1 MFKDELPTDVYKEL
15 DRRGLNGVP
24 VVLCTTSEL
33 SLSGRPE
40 RNWIVATRYNV
51 AAVREGE
58 TGRLGEGET
67 TSATVQTRISRSP
80 VLPLCPACHDTDA
93 AANSPS
99 VVVHVPVAEVREFRT
114 HSTVGSGF
122 LQAYVDD
129 YWVDLARFPNTEADR
144 FSRLARYLEDLR
156 TEGEVQIET
165 DSTPKVTHCPKC
177 TQRLPVANESCPRC
191 IPRKAILGR
200 LVQMLWPYRA
210 TALLMC
216 GLMLVAVAAELTPP
230 KLQQYLVDH
239 ILRGGQASP
248 DPRNLFTALFA
259 VVCALA
265 VTRLALSGVNF
276 AKGRMA
282 TRVGVALTYDF
293 RARLVQK
300 LHSLGLEYYDRHQ
313 VGSTMSRVAY
323 DSEVIQSLLHQITGG
338 FLLQIVQVMAVGVM
352 LFTLN
357 PKLAVYTLI
366 PAPLVIIG
374 SWFFWKRVHP
384 RHYRYWDSS
393 SKQAG
398 MLTGMLSGIRVVKA
412 FAQEDREYE
421 RYNRI
426 SGYLRD
432 CRMHVDYSTA
442 AFSATMQLIVS
453 LGGLIVWY
461 IGGHDVLAGTMSLGS
476 LIAFLAY
483 LAMFYT
489 PLATLSQF
497 TTWLTNF
504 LTGCQRVF
512 ELLDTPV
519 EVKEAAEPVKLRC
532 GDGEMGREGDK
543 GSKLDPRK
551 TPPLPLSPSP
561 SLATGGGIR
570 FENVTF
576 GYERHQPVLRDINFE
591 IRAGETVGI
600 VGRSGSGKTTL
611 INLLCRFYDTCE
623 GRVLVDG
630 VDVRQVASHD
640 LRQHIGVVLQEPFL
654 FRGTI
659 WDNLVYGMPTSSPER
674 AVAAAKAAQAHDF
687 ILNSP
692 LGYDTWLGER
702 GAGLSGGER
711 QRMSIARAIL
721 YDPPILVLDEATSN
735 VDAESEQV
743 IQQAL
748 RALTK
753 GRTTI
758 AIAHRLSTLREADR
772 ILVFD
777 RGRLIEQGSH
787 DELIACGGQYASLVR
802 LQGDA
807 RTVENDKAR
816 MTNDEC
822 RCAASD
828 VRHSSFDIRHSMS
841 PHWLMPGDIII
852 RSAIRGGVEVKLRS
866 ADVRRGVFAVN
877 LFPATEPDDYISLR
891 VWDREGNEQEIGILR
906 HLDDWPMEAQI
917 LVRAALERRYWLQTI
932 TGVDNI
938 ELELGHLTLSVRTLH
953 GLRKFTM
960 RWSQS
965 QVQDF
970 GELGKVLLD
979 LDDNRYLVP
988 NVEALPPKEQELFLR
1003 YVYW

>member
-1 MFKDELPTDVYKEL
+1 MFKEELPQTVYQEL

-24 VVLCTTSEL
+24 VILSTTSEL

-40 RNWIVATRYNV
+40 RHWIVATQYNV
-51 AAVREGE
+51 ASVKEAGE
-58 TGRLGEGET
+58 
-67 TSATVQTRISRSP
+67 ATVE
-80 VLPLCPACHDTDA
+80 A
-93 AANSPS
+93 
-99 VVVHVPVAEVREFRT
+99 HVPVADVREFRT
-114 HSTVGSGF
+114 QGTIGSGF

-156 TEGEVQIET
+156 TGGEVHV
-165 DSTPKVTHCPKC
+165 DADPAPKTTHCEKC
-177 TQRLPVANESCPRC
+177 AQRLPVVGESCPRC

-200 LVQMLWPYRA
+200 LAQMLWPYRVS
-210 TALLMC
+210 ALVAC
-216 GLMLVAVAAELTPP
+216 GLMLVAVGAELTPP

-248 DPRNLFTALFA
+248 DPGNLFTALLA
-259 VVCALA
+259 VVSALA
-265 VTRLALSGVNF
+265 GARLALSAVNF
-276 AKGRMA
+276 AKGRLA

-293 RARLVQK
+293 RARLVEK
-300 LHSLGLEYYDRHQ
+300 LHSLGLDYYDRHQ
-313 VGSTMSRVAY
+313 VGAITSRVAY

-338 FLLQIVQVMAVGVM
+338 FLLQIVQVTAVGVM

-366 PAPLVIIG
+366 PAPLVIAG

-384 RHYRYWDSS
+384 KHYRYWDSS

-421 RYNRI
+421 RFNRI

-432 CRMHVDYSTA
+432 CRMRVDYSTA
-442 AFSATMQLIVS
+442 AFSASMQLIFS

-461 IGGHDVLAGTMSLGS
+461 VGGRDVLAGTMSLGS
-476 LIAFLAY
+476 LMAFLAY

-489 PLATLSQF
+489 PLTTLSQF

-504 LTGCQRVF
+504 LTGCQRAF
-512 ELLDTPV
+512 ELLDTPSDVREPTAPVALPIKRTGEGENGRWGDRIRSSVDV
-519 EVKEAAEPVKLRC
+519 ESPTLPI
-532 GDGEMGREGDK
+532 
-543 GSKLDPRK
+543 SHS
-551 TPPLPLSPSP
+551 PPLGS
-561 SLATGGGIR
+561 IK
-570 FENVTF
+570 FERVTF
-576 GYERHQPVLRDINFE
+576 GYERHQPVLRDVDFE
-591 IRAGETVGI
+591 IRPGETIGI

-611 INLLCRFYDTCE
+611 VNLLCRFYDTCE

-640 LRQHIGVVLQEPFL
+640 LRRHIGVVLQEPFL

-659 WDNLVYGMPTSSPER
+659 WQNLVYGMPESSPEQ
-674 AVAAAKAAQAHDF
+674 AIAAAMAAQAHDF

-702 GAGLSGGER
+702 GVGLSGGER

-721 YDPPILVLDEATSN
+721 YDPPILVLDEATSS
-735 VDAESEQV
+735 VDAESEQH

-787 DELIACGGQYASLVR
+787 EELIATNGQYANLVR

-807 RTVENDKAR
+807 RLAERESGRIGEGEKIATNDKLHESPTLPVSHSPTLSPRWLLPRDATIR
-816 MTNDEC
+816 
-822 RCAASD
+822 AAS
-828 VRHSSFDIRHSMS
+828 
-841 PHWLMPGDIII
+841 
-852 RSAIRGGVEVKLRS
+852 RGGMEVERS
-866 ADVRRGVFAVN
+866 GDTYRGLFAVN
-877 LFPATEPDDYISLR
+877 LFPATKPDDYISLR
-891 VWDREGNEQEIGILR
+891 VWNRDGTEQEIGILR
-906 HLDDWPMEAQI
+906 NLADWPIEAQI
-917 LVRAALERRYWLQTI
+917 EVRAALERRYWLQTI
-932 TGVDNI
+932 TCVDEIN
-938 ELELGHLTLSVRTLH
+938 LELGHLTLDVRTLH
-953 GLRKFTM
+953 GPRRFTM

-970 GELGKVLLD
+970 GERGKVLLD

-988 NVEALPPKEQELFLR
+988 DVEELPPRERELFQR